1 MRRTRAEAMWGL
13 TRAYGFSGDLD
24 STRRA
29 AAKGIEI
36 AQWAGDPWI
45 EALTRLALGASHV
58 LAGQTA
64 EGVEILSQALIA
76 FRNCGDVYGRAAARL
91 WLAVAYHDL
100 CQEQHLIPCLHDL
113 LALCEGNSYHALLTA
128 TTFVGLPNP
137 RRAVPLLILA
147 RDRRVRPAYAHRL
160 LTELGLAEIE
170 VHPGYQLRVQTVGGF
185 RVWRGD
191 VEVAAREWQRDKA
204 RQLFQLLITA
214 RGQWLQR
221 EEITERLWPNLT
233 PDAALRDFK
242 VALNALNK
250 AIEPQR
256 PADAPFAFVVR
267 DGSTYRLRPEADLW
281 LDAEAFRTACE
292 GGLRLLAAGK
302 ADEGLAQ
309 LRSGLALYRGDY
321 LPDALYEDWASEERE
336 RLLALYLR
344 TADRLA
350 TELIARQAYDEG
362 LQLCEAILTRDVCWE
377 RAYRLMMAAYAAQG
391 NCGQALKTYSRC
403 MDALRRELDVAPSAE
418 T

>member
-1 MRRTRAEAMWGL
+1 M
-13 TRAYGFSGDLD
+13 
-24 STRRA
+24 
-29 AAKGIEI
+29 
-36 AQWAGDPWI
+36 
-45 EALTRLALGASHV
+45 
-58 LAGQTA
+58 
-64 EGVEILSQALIA
+64 
-76 FRNCGDVYGRAAARL
+76 
-91 WLAVAYHDL
+91 
-100 CQEQHLIPCLHDL
+100 
-113 LALCEGNSYHALLTA
+113 
-128 TTFVGLPNP
+128 
-137 RRAVPLLILA
+137 
-147 RDRRVRPAYAHRL
+147 
-160 LTELGLAEIE
+160 
-170 VHPGYQLRVQTVGGF
+170 
-185 RVWRGD
+185 
-191 VEVAAREWQRDKA
+191 
-204 RQLFQLLITA
+204 
-214 RGQWLQR
+214 
-221 EEITERLWPNLT
+221 
-233 PDAALRDFK
+233 
-242 VALNALNK
+242 
-250 AIEPQR
+250 
-256 PADAPFAFVVR
+256 R

-418 T
+418 TRALYRRLGGAL